1 MHDRPA
7 RFLPLLAA
15 VALTFAASA
24 TAQSEQRALGSLL
37 PDTTVAAFYY
47 TPDAAGHRFLESLAD
62 DLDLDAAKATVA
74 KLANLLGEEFDDE
87 FGDAFG
93 YLFDGDMNDAFD
105 EAWTEMGRE
114 LESECPALGTYVA
127 GGHEALEGLL
137 GPSVL
142 AVSMSAYNPIP
153 SVILVTRPTDRST
166 ADGIYD
172 ALVGCY
178 DAGVSLKQ
186 DGVDLHLFGDGGDQP
201 LLASR
206 VGGAF
211 MLSTDQDLVRASVRL
226 ALGASE
232 PSHTSHRIGSLA
244 AGPMSRGAGMTLDL
258 AALADALDGLRGF
271 VQDDAYA
278 VAADRFIA
286 TLRVINGVAISA
298 RFDDAGLAIESLVTV
313 DEGVAHDLGET
324 ALLDLLSC
332 TGCATPGTALIPTG
346 AASVWAGT
354 FSPAHLVTWIDSWLH
369 DLEPLGAGDLDV
381 RGLVSEYLGA
391 DLDAALLDWLGT
403 GWLNAQLEVYDTD
416 IRSWVS
422 GPASVTVVPVWNE
435 AAARDGLVLWQ
446 DLIRNVSSL
455 SERMMD
461 AAAFGIE
468 LGEELPAEAGDALA
482 ALDMLSVRPVT
493 YRGVTYERWR
503 MGPLSDAGVLVVS
516 DQLVI
521 TTPSTVAEAVIDVY
535 LGGQSITSDPRFGP
549 LLASQPA
556 GATSYEVV
564 DVPRYLRGF
573 AELADLA
580 SAPIASLLQVGLVAA
595 LESGEIDQAELQAGS
610 LPSFDELLSL
620 TDLGT
625 QVFEALAARAGTAV
639 GTTEHIGGAIW
650 TTWRLPLR

>member
-1 MHDRPA
+1 MHRPG
-7 RFLPLLAA
+7 RFLPMLATALLA
-15 VALTFAASA
+15 LAS
-24 TAQSEQRALGSLL
+24 TVSAQSEQRALGSLL

-47 TPDAAGHRFLESLAD
+47 TPDAAGHRFLEALAG
-62 DLDLDAAKATVA
+62 DLDLDAAKTTVA

-93 YLFDGDMNDAFD
+93 YLFDGDMDDAFD
-105 EAWTEMGRE
+105 EAIAEMALE
-114 LESECPALGTYVA
+114 LETECPALGTYVA

-153 SVILVTRPTDRST
+153 SVILVTRPNDRST

-186 DGVDLHLFGDGGDQP
+186 DGVDLHLFGDGSDQP
-201 LLASR
+201 LLVSR

-211 MLSTDQDLVRASVRL
+211 MLSTDQDLLRTSVRL

-271 VQDDAYA
+271 VQDEAYTT
-278 VAADRFIA
+278 VADRFIA
-286 TLRVINGVAISA
+286 TLRVINGVAVSV

-313 DEGVAHDLGET
+313 DESVAHDLGET

-332 TGCATPGTALIPTG
+332 TGCSTPRPALVPTG

-354 FSPAHLVTWIDSWLH
+354 FSSAHLVTWIDSWLH
-369 DLEPLGAGDLDV
+369 DLVQLGAGDLDV
-381 RGLVSEYLGA
+381 RGLVSQYLGV
-391 DLDAALLDWLGT
+391 DLDAALLDWIGN
-403 GWLNAQLEVYDTD
+403 GWLNAQLDVYDTD
-416 IRSWVS
+416 VRGWLN
-422 GPASVTVVPVWNE
+422 GPTSVTVVPVSSE
-435 AAARDGLVLWQ
+435 AAARDGLLLWQ

-461 AAAFGIE
+461 ATAFGIE

-503 MGPLSDAGVLVVS
+503 MGPVSDAGVLIANN
-516 DQLVI
+516 QLVI
-521 TTPSTVAEAVIDVY
+521 TTPSTAAEAVIDVY

-556 GATSYEVV
+556 GATSYEIV
-564 DVPRYLRGF
+564 DVPRYLLGF
-573 AELADLA
+573 ADLADLA
-580 SAPIASLLQVGLVAA
+580 SAPLASLLQVGLIAA
-595 LESGEIDQAELQAGS
+595 LESGEIDQAGLPSGA

-625 QVFEALAARAGTAV
+625 QTLESLAARAGTAV